1 VLHDARSE
9 LLARIIGY
17 VIFEEPAHQI
27 AAAGER
33 KADRERELITKGAVV
48 HRRAVPGY
56 VLATDRPVRRVLAR
70 CVARIVVL

>member
-1 VLHDARSE
+1 MLHDARSE

-48 HRRAVPGY
+48 HRPS
-56 VLATDRPVRRVLAR
+56 VRDHQAPRGLSR
-70 CVARIVVL
+70 CDYQFMKGV